1 MRRVVASAMAT
12 KNDTLNGVAVGASA
26 GGVLASWLSN
36 PYVKLI
42 EPDG

>member
-1 MRRVVASAMAT
+1 MRRVVAT

-26 GGVLASWLSN
+26 GGVLGSWLSN
-36 PYVKLI
+36 TYVELI